1 MIEDTISIELDEK
14 VENKIET
21 KEKNK
26 NFLLA
31 ACIIIYVVIL
41 AISIY
46 TIYYFYKRPNTYILT
61 LVLNIISLILAIV
74 ILIGAIVIHIKFGN
88 NVSIFKYIF
97 CILAILILIWNIY
110 YIYKSR
116 NGQYITSTKNTASI
130 VMNSLLIIF
139 SIILIIVS
147 LYFAFQKNKVSKKD
161 LKKTDDYDKVIKE
174 MENSNLYNEKYRLNN
189 FDTYEVVNKNSTPK
203 INTQT
208 NMNKSL
214 NYFPN
219 NANPA
224 KLSPPKFNSAS
235 TSITF

>member
-74 ILIGAIVIHIKFGN
+74 ILVGAIVIHIKFGN

-219 NANPA
+219 NTNPA